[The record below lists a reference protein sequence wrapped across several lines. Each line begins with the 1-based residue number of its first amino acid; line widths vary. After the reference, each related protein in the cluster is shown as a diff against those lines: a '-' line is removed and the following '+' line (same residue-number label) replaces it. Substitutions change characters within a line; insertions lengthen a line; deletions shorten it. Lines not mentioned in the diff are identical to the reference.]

1 MTPFKALYG
10 YPPPKVLDYVASTTR
25 VDAMDLLLRDKTTD
39 SVFAQA
45 ELVCCSRMYEVV
57 Y

>member
-10 YPPPKVLDYVASTTR
+10 YPSPKVLDYVASTTR

-45 ELVCCSRMYEVV
+45 ELVCCSRTYEVV

>member
-25 VDAMDLLLRDKTTD
+25 VDVMDLLLRDKTTD

-45 ELVCCSRMYEVV
+45 ELVCCSRTYEVV

>member
-25 VDAMDLLLRDKTTD
+25 VDAMDLSLRDKTTD

-45 ELVCCSRMYEVV
+45 ELVCCSRTYEVV

>member
-45 ELVCCSRMYEVV
+45 ELVCCLRTYEVV